1 MSNSIIYVLYYDENS
16 KAEAEKV
23 YGKYSWARII
33 FNPTSKYLETGFI
46 VNILP
51 TLVHEWQD
59 KDYVGT
65 ISWKAHTKTTI
76 SIQDLDNAMKN
87 DIDLVYFIYGDSNF
101 EGMFN
106 EIDIYHPFFKKI
118 WSLIFSNYHDPFPEN
133 MVPFYCNYWISKPSV
148 MTRYIDF
155 AKKIRAKIEFDPM
168 IKPLIE
174 KNAMWTNP
182 PDIYKLITGKK
193 FYMYHPFI
201 MERLPCFFAYTQKL
215 KIAHIKRL
223 VDFPIIKPIISESKC
238 LIIYVYTGNEVNLQS
253 FIKSNHSSD
262 CYYVLEKDI
271 ELPESAVSLR
281 RSRTGI
287 YEGWSDI
294 ILNID
299 KIRYDY
305 YIFANDKNTV
315 NLFSKN
321 NWDGL
326 LISCMDPDNHFIQFD
341 ITNFIVDREGMNIIY
356 GKIFHP
362 IIEQHDDKFAMDKT
376 RKAIARAGYYP
387 EFIITAV

>member
-65 ISWKAHTKTTI
+65 ISWKTHTKTNI
-76 SIQDLDNAMKN
+76 AIENLDYAKKN
-87 DIDLVYFIYGDSNF
+87 DIDLVYFMYGDSNF

-106 EIDIYHPFFKKI
+106 QIDTYHPFFTKI
-118 WSLIFSNYHDPFPEN
+118 WKLIFNDYPDPFPKN
-133 MVPFYCNYWISKPSV
+133 IAAFYCNYWIAKPSV
-148 MTRYIDF
+148 MINYIEF
-155 AKKIRAKIEFDPM
+155 TKTIRDKIEINAD
-168 IKPLIE
+168 IKHLIE
-174 KNAMWTNP
+174 KNAMWTQP
-182 PDIYKLITGKK
+182 PSTYKLITGKK

-201 MERLPCFFAYTQKL
+201 MERLPSFFAHIQNL
-215 KIAHIKRL
+215 KISHIKRL

-238 LIIYVYTGNEVNLQS
+238 LIIYVYTGNDSNFKS
-253 FIKSNHSSD
+253 FISSRHTSD
-262 CYYVLEKDI
+262 CYYVLEKPVEID
-271 ELPESAVSLR
+271 LPNKYA

-299 KIRYDY
+299 TKKYDY
-305 YIFANDKNTV
+305 YIFANDKTLT
-315 NLFSKN
+315 NLFSSN
-321 NWDGL
+321 NWDSI
-326 LISCMDPDNHFIQFD
+326 LISHIDSDNHFIQFD
-341 ITNFIVDREGMNIIY
+341 ETNFIVDKLGMDIIY
-356 GKIFHP
+356 GNVFHP
-362 IIEQHDDKFAMDKT
+362 IVEQHDDKFAMDKT
-376 RKAIARAGYYP
+376 RKAIANAGYYP
-387 EFIITAV
+387 EYIIT